1 MSFTEVQ
8 QKLFNSNL
16 VLRFLKAVD
25 RNERLFNEFQV
36 SENQKET
43 TLLPYDVTKPSAN
56 TKRRNR
62 CGRFLCRYRNGTWI
76 LSTLQLTPENG
87 CFYLGGMSSCLVQ
100 PFAESVAHSTG
111 TTFCL
116 PAIGPRQSALIGPA
130 CLRPITPGRCWPASP
145 R

>member
-62 CGRFLCRYRNGTWI
+62 CG
-76 LSTLQLTPENG
+76 Q
-87 CFYLGGMSSCLVQ
+87 
-100 PFAESVAHSTG
+100 
-111 TTFCL
+111 FCL
-116 PAIGPRQSALIGPA
+116 DTETEHGFCQRCSSHQRTDVSNSVGRLRVSSGRSPNRSLTQPAPHSA
-130 CLRPITPGRCWPASP
+130 CLRQVR
-145 R
+145 